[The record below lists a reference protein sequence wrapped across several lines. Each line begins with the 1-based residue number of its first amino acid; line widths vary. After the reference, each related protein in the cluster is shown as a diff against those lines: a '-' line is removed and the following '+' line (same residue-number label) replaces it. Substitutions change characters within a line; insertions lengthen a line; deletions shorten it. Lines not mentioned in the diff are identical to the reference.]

1 MGIIKKGILG
11 GFSGKVGNVI
21 GGTWKGID
29 YMRSKANRG
38 KFTPSEAQH
47 AQQLKFKMLM
57 DFLQPMTGLL
67 RITFND
73 FAVKMTG
80 INNALSY
87 NLKNAV
93 IGTYPAFQ
101 IDYTLAL
108 VSRGELPNALGT
120 SAILGA
126 GGILTYAWTDNS
138 GVGLARPTD
147 QAVFVAYCP
156 ELKQAIYTTSG
167 GVRSSLTGDLDV
179 SPFTGKDVHTYISFT
194 SETFSRSSVSYYT
207 GSFTVS

>member
-1 MGIIKKGILG
+1 MGIIRKGILG

-38 KFTPSEAQH
+38 KFTPTEAQH
-47 AQQLKFKMLM
+47 AQQLKFKLLM

-67 RITFND
+67 RLTFSD

-87 NLKNAV
+87 NIKHSV
-93 IGTYPAFQ
+93 IGSYPAFQ
-101 IDYTLAL
+101 IDYTVAL
-108 VSRGELPNALGT
+108 VSRGDLPNALGPT
-120 SAILGA
+120 VTMGI
-126 GGILTYAWTDNS
+126 GGILSFAWTDNS
-138 GVGLARPTD
+138 GVGKADPLD
-147 QAVFVAYCP
+147 QAVLVAYCP
-156 ELKQAIYTTSG
+156 EMRQAIYTTTG
-167 GVRSSLTGDLDV
+167 GARSLLTGDLDV
-179 SPFTGKDVHTYISFT
+179 SPFTGKEVHTYIAFV
-194 SETFSRSSVSYYT
+194 SESGRTSVSYYT